1 MEHAAK
7 GCPAGIW
14 ENRAGLDWVLR
25 VHCPDDRLG
34 QVTASTQSLWLPR
47 ACQPLG
53 RGHCGCPWSQT
64 QEASATELPL
74 RSHPLP
80 AACDYAEVPWG
91 ESGNQPGE
99 GVCGPLGPGLASV
112 AAAFNRRV
120 LAWPAL
126 SLLSAPAALGIGMR
140 PAQQVLAET
149 SCWSEFFSLFTR
161 RARSDGGRELRTQAV
176 FQVPSYSSSGMGP
189 AASFN
194 PHPSCLLLV
203 LRLHWAP

>member
-1 MEHAAK
+1 MAA
-7 GCPAGIW
+7 
-14 ENRAGLDWVLR
+14 
-25 VHCPDDRLG
+25 
-34 QVTASTQSLWLPR
+34 QS
-47 ACQPLG
+47 CQPLG

-74 RSHPLP
+74 GSHPLP
-80 AACDYAEVPWG
+80 AACDSAEVPWG

-161 RARSDGGRELRTQAV
+161 RARVRGWGKGAHRDTGGL
-176 FQVPSYSSSGMGP
+176 PSAIRCALGGGACSI
-189 AASFN
+189 
-194 PHPSCLLLV
+194 L
-203 LRLHWAP
+203 